1 MTVSNSINS
10 SNSITTSNKCERAF
24 VTLVTS
30 EPYVVGALVLGNSIR
45 DLIQSPDIL
54 LVCMV
59 TDAVSA
65 DSRKAL
71 ASVFDRIIGVETLQ
85 SRDPDNLKLLNR
97 PDLVNTI
104 TKVNVWS
111 LDWIKKA
118 VFMDADM
125 LVVGKD
131 PKALTSLFERP
142 ELSACADIGWPDC
155 FNSGLFVCEPNLAT
169 FRSILSHF
177 HVHGSFDGTI
187 IGCVLLLTH

>member
-1 MTVSNSINS
+1 MTVSSNSINS
-10 SNSITTSNKCERAF
+10 SNSITTSTCERAF

-45 DLIQSPDIL
+45 DLIQSGDIL

-59 TDAVSA
+59 TEAVSA
-65 DSRKAL
+65 DSRRAL
-71 ASVFDRIIGVETLQ
+71 ASVFDRIVGVDTLQ